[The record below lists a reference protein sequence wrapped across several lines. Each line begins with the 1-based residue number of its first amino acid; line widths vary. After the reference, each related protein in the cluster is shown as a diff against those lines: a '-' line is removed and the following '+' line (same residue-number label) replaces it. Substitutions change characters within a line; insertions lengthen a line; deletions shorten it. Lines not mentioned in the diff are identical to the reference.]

1 MNITLTIAFLISLSG
16 VAALLYIG
24 KKRLTLADLEESS
37 NLSIPGFR
45 DVFEK
50 TMSVTKK
57 SSHKAILLA
66 IKNVAYLSHKA
77 EKFAEKKFPNIS
89 AKLKQENEE
98 RVLSF
103 FLKTIGE
110 YKSAFKNI
118 KNKIGLEETKKDF
131 AKYIVRKVEA
141 LQTHK
146 K

>member
-16 VAALLYIG
+16 VTTLIYIG
-24 KKRLTLADLEESS
+24 KKRLTLIDLEESS
-37 NLSIPGFR
+37 NLSIPGFK

-50 TMSVTKK
+50 TILVAKK

-66 IKNVAYLSHKA
+66 IKNVAFLSHKA

-89 AKLKQENEE
+89 AKIKRENEE

-110 YKSAFKNI
+110 YRSAFKNI
-118 KNKIGLEETKKDF
+118 KNKIGLEETKRDF
-131 AKYIVRKVEA
+131 AKYVVRKVEA
-141 LQTHK
+141 LQSHK